1 VSVKRLPE
9 VLFLILVA
17 AVIFGINYG
26 VYELQTGKEWNPPQE
41 IKINE
46 LQAEV
51 QQLRADSKTLQIKL
65 TNEELIRQ
73 DLEHRL
79 RVVERRNMINVEA
92 E

>member
-1 VSVKRLPE
+1 MNKL
-9 VLFLILVA
+9 LYGLLTLVISAGIAYGIIWNGLVYFA
-17 AVIFGINYG
+17 A
-26 VYELQTGKEWNPPQE
+26 NPATIQQ
-41 IKINE
+41 

-51 QQLRADSKTLQIKL
+51 QTLRADAQTLQFKL

-79 RVVERRNMINVEA
+79 RVVERRNLINMEA